1 MVQKGGVAM
10 SKSRGNVVGAIEMA
24 EKYGCDT
31 GRLYTL
37 FAAPPEKDLEWS
49 EEAIEGSARFLKKVY
64 RLVTDHAERLRGI
77 QTDFT
82 QQTDLSN
89 ATAKEKLLVRKA
101 HQTLKRITNDFE
113 VRWHFNTSVS
123 LLMTLVN
130 TIHEQEPLDVE
141 LSPMILKRVLEA
153 LLLMLSPMAPHI
165 AEELWQMLG
174 HQTSL
179 AREKWPAYR
188 EELAREEQF
197 EVIIQINGRL
207 RGKILVEDDLSEEET
222 LNRALTDP
230 RIAVLIAG
238 KEITKTIVV
247 PRKLVNIVLR

>member
-1 MVQKGGVAM
+1 M
-10 SKSRGNVVGAIEMA
+10 R
-24 EKYGCDT
+24 
-31 GRLYTL
+31 
-37 FAAPPEKDLEWS
+37 
-49 EEAIEGSARFLKKVY
+49 KV
-64 RLVTDHAERLRGI
+64 
-77 QTDFT
+77 
-82 QQTDLSN
+82 
-89 ATAKEKLLVRKA
+89 
-101 HQTLKRITNDFE
+101 HQTLKRISNDFE

-130 TIHEQEPLDVE
+130 EIHAQEPLDVD
-141 LSPMILKRVLEA
+141 LSPMILKRGLEM

-179 AREKWPAYR
+179 AREKWPQYR
-188 EELAREEQF
+188 DDLAREEQF

-238 KEITKTIVV
+238 KEITKTVVV